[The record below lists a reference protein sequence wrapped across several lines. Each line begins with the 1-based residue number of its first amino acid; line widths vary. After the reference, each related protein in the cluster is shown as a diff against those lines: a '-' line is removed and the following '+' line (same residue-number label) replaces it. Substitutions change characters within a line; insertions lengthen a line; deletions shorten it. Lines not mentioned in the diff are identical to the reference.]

1 MDPKRIFNVVED
13 DFLAVNQLIL
23 DQLHS
28 DVDLVET
35 ISQHLVDSGGKRIRP
50 LLVLLAAKCCGYEGR
65 DHILLA
71 TIIEFLHTAT
81 LLHDDVVDMSELR
94 RGRSTANA
102 VFGNAPSV
110 LVGDFLY
117 SRAFQ
122 MLVQLADLPIMAIMA
137 NCTNQIAEGEVQ
149 QLTNARNP
157 DLSEQ
162 QYRDVIQAKTAIL
175 FEAAAETAAILSS
188 VNKQQQQALKN
199 YGAHLGM
206 TFQLVDDLLDYD
218 GDTEAMGKNVGD
230 DLAEGKMTLPL
241 IHTLNNSSEQ
251 DAKLIREAV
260 LNNRPEHAAKIIA
273 LVKSSN
279 ALIYTQEKAE
289 LEANLAIKQL
299 DSLPDNRYR
308 SALKD
313 LAKQAL
319 NRSK

>member
-1 MDPKRIFNVVED
+1 MDPKRIFRVVEE
-13 DFLAVNQLIL
+13 DFSAVNQLIL

-35 ISQHLVDSGGKRIRP
+35 ISQYLVDSGGKRVRP
-50 LLVLLAAKCCGYEGR
+50 LLVLLAAKCCGYQ
-65 DHILLA
+65 DKNHILLA

-157 DLSEQ
+157 DLTEQ

-175 FEAAAETAAILSS
+175 FEASAETAGILSGVS
-188 VNKQQQQALKN
+188 TQQQTALKN
-199 YGAHLGM
+199 YGAHIGM

-218 GDTEAMGKNVGD
+218 GEADEMGKNVGD

-241 IHTLNNSSEQ
+241 IHTLKNSTPEN
-251 DAKLIREAV
+251 AKLIRDAV
-260 LNNRPEHAAKIIA
+260 LENRPEDAPKIIA
-273 LVKSSN
+273 LVKDSD
-279 ALIYTQEKAE
+279 ALTYTLEKAE
-289 LEANLAIKQL
+289 LEANLAIQQL
-299 DSLPDNRYR
+299 ENLPDNSFRD
-308 SALKD
+308 ALKD

>member
-1 MDPKRIFNVVED
+1 
-13 DFLAVNQLIL
+13 
-23 DQLHS
+23 
-28 DVDLVET
+28 
-35 ISQHLVDSGGKRIRP
+35 
-50 LLVLLAAKCCGYEGR
+50 
-65 DHILLA
+65 
-71 TIIEFLHTAT
+71 
-81 LLHDDVVDMSELR
+81 
-94 RGRSTANA
+94 
-102 VFGNAPSV
+102 
-110 LVGDFLY
+110 
-117 SRAFQ
+117 
-122 MLVQLADLPIMAIMA
+122 
-137 NCTNQIAEGEVQ
+137 
-149 QLTNARNP
+149 
-157 DLSEQ
+157 
-162 QYRDVIQAKTAIL
+162 
-175 FEAAAETAAILSS
+175 
-188 VNKQQQQALKN
+188 
-199 YGAHLGM
+199 
-206 TFQLVDDLLDYD
+206 
-218 GDTEAMGKNVGD
+218 MGKNVGD